1 MPTKS
6 LFDKAVDALTTRD
19 ELAAAEQAK
28 RVAQDALGRAGAEK
42 AARQSAEDRAKAA
55 EDKLAEVLA
64 KDSGARAME
73 IMNVNNQMTLLR
85 TQIASLEGALAQVKI
100 EKDEVIADLEKQV
113 AELQTKSVEAVEQ
126 TYTVKSG
133 DSLSK
138 IAKTVYGDWKHWK
151 AIYEANKDQIK
162 NPDVIRVGQVF
173 KLPKIG

>member
-6 LFDKAVDALTTRD
+6 LFDKAIDALSTRD
-19 ELAAAEQAK
+19 ELAAADQAK

-64 KDSGARAME
+64 KESGSRSME
-73 IMNVNNQMTLLR
+73 IINFNNQMTLLR
-85 TQIASLEGALAQVKI
+85 TQVASLEGALAQTKI
-100 EKDEVIADLEKQV
+100 EKDEVIADLEKQI
-113 AELQTKSVEAVEQ
+113 AALQTKAVEEVQ
-126 TYTVKSG
+126 ETYTVKSG

-138 IAKTVYGDWKHWK
+138 IAKAVYGDWKHWK
-151 AIYEANKDQIK
+151 AIYEANKDTIK